1 MIHAPAAPVVDAP
14 ARLGWL
20 DALRG
25 FAALVVVAFHLSPY
39 VAGPAPHA
47 AILRHIDLGKY
58 GVMLFFLVSGYV
70 IPMSLER
77 HGSLRRFWVGRLFR
91 IYPAFLA
98 ASAVMGA
105 LIVAGVLTLTAPL
118 QKDSLGGALAHVT
131 MLSDLVGV
139 RGLVRVFWTLS
150 YEMTF
155 YLMVAGLF
163 AYGLHRLSAWWAS
176 GLALTAL
183 LAGPLLPDALLTPGL
198 QSRRVVAALLIVV
211 VAAGVAG
218 YVSGRRPAVQ
228 AAGAV
233 GIGFVL
239 LPALNGSS
247 HEVSTIISS
256 WQALLMLAVMFAG
269 TVIYHAQYG
278 LISRRAATAALITVA
293 CSVLGAHW
301 IHLADLVRSPAG
313 LATQRGMWIGTT
325 LAVVVSFA
333 VAYLLRHRRVPRVLA
348 WFGTISY
355 SVYLLHAIVLLVFL
369 KVLPVAHERS
379 LAARL
384 GITVAFLVIVLALSW
399 ASYRLV
405 ELPAQ
410 LLGRRVGRILDD
422 RFGVGPASA
431 AAIPS
436 PSRPVP
442 VPSGRNRA
450 EMPDRH

>member
-1 MIHAPAAPVVDAP
+1 MIDAP

-39 VAGPAPHA
+39 VAGPAVHSA
-47 AILRHIDLGKY
+47 VLQYIDLGKY
-58 GVMLFFLVSGYV
+58 GVLLFFLVSGYV

-98 ASAVMGA
+98 ASALMGV
-105 LIVAGVLTLTAPL
+105 LIVAGVLTLTGPL
-118 QKDSLGGALAHVT
+118 QKESVGGALAHVT
-131 MLSDLVGV
+131 MMSDLIGV

-176 GLALTAL
+176 GLAVTAL
-183 LAGPLLPDALLTPGL
+183 VAGPLLPDALLTPGL

-211 VAAGVAG
+211 LAASVAG
-218 YVSGRRPAVQ
+218 YVSGRRPAVL
-228 AAGAV
+228 AAGAA

-278 LISRRAATAALITVA
+278 LIGRRSATVA
-293 CSVLGAHW
+293 LVTVTAGVIGAHW
-301 IHLADLVRSPAG
+301 IHLADVVGSAAG

-325 LAVVVSFA
+325 LAVAASFA

-369 KVLPVAHERS
+369 KVLPAAYERPP
-379 LAARL
+379 AVRMAV
-384 GITVAFLVIVLALSW
+384 TVAFLAIVLVLSW

-410 LLGRRVGRILDD
+410 LLGRRVARTLDD
-422 RFGVGPASA
+422 RLGGGPAPSA
-431 AAIPS
+431 TIPA

-442 VPSGRNRA
+442 VGSGRNHA